1 MKYWLEPAKMK
12 GDSESG
18 WDFIEGD
25 EDTEYLLD
33 MKVRLP

>member
-1 MKYWLEPAKMK
+1 MVQE

-25 EDTEYLLD
+25 EGEGYRVLLD